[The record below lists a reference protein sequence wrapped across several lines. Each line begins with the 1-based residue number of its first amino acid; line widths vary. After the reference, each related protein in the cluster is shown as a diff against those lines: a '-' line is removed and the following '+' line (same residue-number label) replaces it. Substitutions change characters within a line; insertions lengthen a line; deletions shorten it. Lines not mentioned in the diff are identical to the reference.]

1 MFLSLETIKQSIQN
15 LRGTANH
22 LLKIWFVL
30 KLMGLDM
37 DNSVNID
44 TSNSTPYLKRLFYC
58 GAPDGSFYVP
68 FSHTYRFAFMK
79 RDASRSII
87 QTTLQR
93 WASSGSVV
101 SCDPSSYLKITNS
114 ADNKLLVSTGRQYPL
129 GLGNGKNGFALEDDQ
144 RVAIP
149 AEDFAVWFFA
159 RHDVGEKNIDI
170 LVNEMTNELH
180 LSTAEYNTIF
190 VNHKI
195 DIRFQ
200 ETPITDNQLYSLCEH
215 AFDQALTIEEKKE
228 SSTEYIR
235 RVKNMMTI
243 SDNPTWVK
251 TAPEK
256 QLKGLIDNGEK
267 AILLFGPPRTG
278 KTRAIDAI
286 FSRNESNRATIQL
299 HEGWGYENLVLGLF
313 PTDNAGIF
321 KWRDGAL
328 LSAIKAN
335 KKIIVLEEINRTK
348 TSQALGEVFSLIEP
362 SYRGE
367 ENKITLPNGEN
378 FYIPDDV
385 TFIFTMNTV
394 DSSTEDI
401 DDALIGRLAS
411 VFFSPRIED
420 LDNLLRLNNV
430 PNDISGD
437 IKEVF
442 NLIQSD
448 YPLGHGYFAGYKANT
463 DFRLYYL
470 SHIRPVLM
478 NHFES
483 YKPEVI
489 MQIDNAVDTLFH

>member
-1 MFLSLETIKQSIQN
+1 MFLSLETIKRSIHN
-15 LRGTANH
+15 LRGTTNH

-30 KLMGLDM
+30 KVMGLDM
-37 DNSVNID
+37 DNSVSID

-58 GAPDGSFYVP
+58 GARDGSFYVP
-68 FSHTYRFAFMK
+68 FSHTPRFAFMK
-79 RDASRSII
+79 SDASRSII

-101 SCDPSSYLKITNS
+101 TCDPGAYLKITNS
-114 ADNKLLVSTGRQYPL
+114 SDNKLIVSTGRQYPL
-129 GLGNGKNGFALEDDQ
+129 GLGNGKNGFALDDNQ

-159 RHDVGEKNIDI
+159 KQDVDKKNIDI
-170 LVNEMTNELH
+170 LVNEMSNELH
-180 LSTAEYNTIF
+180 LSVAEYNTIF
-190 VNHKI
+190 VNRKI
-195 DIRFQ
+195 DIEFQ
-200 ETPITDNQLYSLCEH
+200 ETPITDEQLYYLCEH
-215 AFDQALTIEEKKE
+215 AFDQIPVIEEKTE
-228 SSTEYIR
+228 SSNEYIR
-235 RVKNMMTI
+235 RVKNMITV
-243 SDNPTWVK
+243 SDNPTWIQ

-278 KTRAIDAI
+278 KTRAIDSI
-286 FSRNESNRATIQL
+286 FPRNESSRATIQL
-299 HEGWGYENLVLGLF
+299 HEGWGYENLILGLF
-313 PTDNAGIF
+313 PTDKAGVF
-321 KWRDGAL
+321 EWRDGAL
-328 LSAIKAN
+328 LSAIKTN

-348 TSQALGEVFSLIEP
+348 ASQSLGEIFSLIES

-367 ENKITLPNGEN
+367 ENIITLPNGER
-378 FYIPDDV
+378 FYIPEDV

-394 DSSTEDI
+394 DSSTEDV

-411 VFFSPRIED
+411 VFFPPRVED
-420 LDNLLRLNNV
+420 LDNMLRLKNV
-430 PNDISGD
+430 PNNISEF

-448 YPLGHGYFAGYKANT
+448 YPLGHGYFAGYKANN
-463 DFRLYYL
+463 DFRIYYL

-489 MQIDNAVDTLFH
+489 MQIDNAVDSLFH